1 MKYRATNFRRKLK
14 PYIMLMP
21 VMIFIIGI
29 FITGLVFGLL
39 QSLGYFPALGLYE
52 ISLDYY
58 KNIFRNTDF
67 LSSFQFS
74 LYTSFISTLLSVVL
88 GVFLSYLIIYTKSK
102 HIKGLVNVYK
112 GPILVPHTIAA
123 LLIFILFIQSGLLAR
138 IFYGLGLIHDMSDFP
153 PLIFDGGGIGII
165 LAYLWK
171 GLPFITFITID
182 ILRNLDDK
190 YAKVAA
196 NLGASHIQVF
206 RHVLLPQLFP
216 TIASG
221 FMILFAFS
229 FGAYEIPHLLGA
241 STPKALPVLAYIYY
255 ANIELANRANAM
267 VINMCIAF
275 FAFIALG
282 LYVLA
287 FRLLKKYG
295 GA

>member
-1 MKYRATNFRRKLK
+1 MKYRANNFQRKAK

-52 ISLDYY
+52 ITLDYY
-58 KNIFRNTDF
+58 KNIFRNSDF
-67 LSSFQFS
+67 LVSFQFS
-74 LYTSFISTLLSVVL
+74 LYTSFVSTLLSVFL
-88 GVFLSYLIIYTKSK
+88 GVLLSYLIVYTKSK
-102 HIKGLVNVYK
+102 RIKGLADVYK

-138 IFYGLGLIHDMSDFP
+138 VFYGLGLIGDMSDFP
-153 PLIFDGGGIGII
+153 ALIFDEGGVGII

-182 ILRNLDDK
+182 ILRSQDEK
-190 YAKVAA
+190 YAKIAG
-196 NLGASHIQVF
+196 NLGASHAQIF
-206 RHVLLPQLFP
+206 RYVLLPQLFP
-216 TIASG
+216 TIVSG

-241 STPKALPVLAYIYY
+241 STPKALPVLSYIYY
-255 ANIELANRANAM
+255 TDIELANRANAM
-267 VINMCIAF
+267 VINNFIAF
-275 FAFIALG
+275 FSFIALG

-295 GA
+295 GT